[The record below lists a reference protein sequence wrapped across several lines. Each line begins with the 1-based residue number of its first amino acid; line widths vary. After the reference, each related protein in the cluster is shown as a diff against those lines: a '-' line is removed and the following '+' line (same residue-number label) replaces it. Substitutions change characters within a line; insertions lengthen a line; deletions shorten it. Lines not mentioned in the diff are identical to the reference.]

1 MAAAFQPH
9 VRRAQAGAAPLS
21 VDADSLSDD
30 ELSMGYKAACT
41 PGNLGGYL
49 ALIERFGTTSLAETL
64 KYAIEYA
71 EGHPVSEALASAIAA
86 QAEVL
91 GRWPTSAALFLPDV
105 RPNHLCLR
113 LCSQADDGIVRR
125 AGRRWLARL
134 GATRAWPTP

>member
-1 MAAAFQPH
+1 
-9 VRRAQAGAAPLS
+9 
-21 VDADSLSDD
+21 
-30 ELSMGYKAACT
+30 MGYKAACT

-113 LCSQADDGIVRR
+113 LCSLADEGFLRR
-125 AGRRWLARL
+125 AGRRWWARL
-134 GATRAWPTP
+134 GATRAWPIP